1 MRRVSRR
8 DCCSSK
14 SDLRRSETIF
24 TREKGDDGN
33 EDTERVFSKNG
44 FGGSE
49 GERIEKGKPR
59 ENTSEGA

>member
-14 SDLRRSETIF
+14 SDLRRSKTIF
-24 TREKGDDGN
+24 TREERDDGN